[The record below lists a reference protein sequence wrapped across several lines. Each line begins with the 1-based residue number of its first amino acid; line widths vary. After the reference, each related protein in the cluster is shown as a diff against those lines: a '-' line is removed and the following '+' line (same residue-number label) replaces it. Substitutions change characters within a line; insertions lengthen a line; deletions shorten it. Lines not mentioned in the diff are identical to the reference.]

1 MRCPLLIVALFVAAS
16 CGADPDEGRHI
27 AGLQAKSF
35 LGTTAAW
42 DLDPALRPSEVQEMR
57 DRAYR
62 YCLTEKP
69 SDQACFAQQDQSLF
83 EFANSYRVVR
93 IFRSE
98 NKSTFPFALAHKEHP
113 AAFGR
118 AESYC
123 RSVYEDQGSRDA
135 RSLGPCMAA
144 AVGADYFGVIP
155 VPQCPLSTQSRHKR

>member
-1 MRCPLLIVALFVAAS
+1 MRWLFLIVALFVAAS
-16 CGADPDEGRHI
+16 CGADRDKGRHI
-27 AGLQAKSF
+27 ADLQEKSF

-42 DLDPALRPSEVQEMR
+42 ELDPALRPSKVQEMR

-62 YCLTEKP
+62 YCLTEKV
-69 SDQACFAQQDQSLF
+69 SDHGCFAQQDQSLF
-83 EFANSYRVVR
+83 EYANSFRVVR

-98 NKSTFPFALAHKEHP
+98 NKPTFPFAVAHKGDP

-135 RSLGPCMAA
+135 RSLGPCMSAV
-144 AVGADYFGVIP
+144 VGADYFGVIP
-155 VPQCPLSTQSRHKR
+155 VP